1 MTSPHS
7 VPAASPDAA
16 ANDAAAAADAGERD
30 AAPSDATTPPDLSAR
45 LNRHRS
51 QAQRL
56 LESAQTAMRRGRWN
70 QAEELL
76 WGSLTA
82 AARGLAL
89 AHRAPADTDDQLR
102 AFLNQFGD
110 RQRDRYIR
118 NAYDHLA
125 ALSDIAQRVRD
136 RALRVDHL
144 YITMDDL
151 AQAIERIIAAIPE
164 NHDHDHA

>member
-16 ANDAAAAADAGERD
+16 ANDAAAADAGERD
-30 AAPSDATTPPDLSAR
+30 AAAPDATTPPDLSAR

-89 AHRAPADTDDQLR
+89 FHRAPADTDDQLR

-118 NAYDHLA
+118 DAYDHLA

-144 YITMDDL
+144 YITTDDL

>member
-7 VPAASPDAA
+7 VPAAAPDVAANDAAAPDAA
-16 ANDAAAAADAGERD
+16 ANDA
-30 AAPSDATTPPDLSAR
+30 TPPDLSAR

-89 AHRAPADTDDQLR
+89 LHRAPADTDDQLR

-118 NAYDHLA
+118 DAYDHLA

-144 YITMDDL
+144 YITTDDL

-164 NHDHDHA
+164 NHDHDHDHA

>member
-1 MTSPHS
+1 MPPPRPTCR
-7 VPAASPDAA
+7 PASTATAA
-16 ANDAAAAADAGERD
+16 RPNACW
-30 AAPSDATTPPDLSAR
+30 
-45 LNRHRS
+45 NRPKP
-51 QAQRL
+51 QCA
-56 LESAQTAMRRGRWN
+56 RGRWN

-76 WGSLTA
+76 WGSLTTA
-82 AARGLAL
+82 TRGLAL
-89 AHRAPADTDDQLR
+89 FHRAPADTDDQLR

-118 NAYDHLA
+118 DAYDHLA

-144 YITMDDL
+144 YITADDL

>member
-1 MTSPHS
+1 
-7 VPAASPDAA
+7 
-16 ANDAAAAADAGERD
+16 
-30 AAPSDATTPPDLSAR
+30 
-45 LNRHRS
+45 
-51 QAQRL
+51 
-56 LESAQTAMRRGRWN
+56 MRRGRWN

-76 WGSLTA
+76 WGSLTT

-89 AHRAPADTDDQLR
+89 FHRAPADTDDQLR

-118 NAYDHLA
+118 DAYDHLA